1 MTLLFCYRD
10 LSDKDFGL
18 IYDEFQKF
26 RQIDRHSAFNY
37 EKVKE
42 VVKGKK
48 GVNKKDVE
56 QQLMM
61 IGQIAPMITNGL
73 KGNPRQIKRFLNT
86 FTLRLDLASVAH
98 FELDEKTLAKL
109 MVLEY
114 IALSQFKELCDWQQ
128 LQNGKPKQISELESY
143 IDTPKQTLSPEL
155 KSWENDIILK
165 WVKMEPSL
173 LDVNLMDYYWISR
186 DKLENTINADAMIPQ
201 IIRLVY
207 KSISTYTS
215 QASLKQEVQKSEQL
229 SGSERSILYG
239 MIGRELLEHPEIDRG
254 FEIVHAIINN
264 GYTEMK
270 QVYLAI
276 LQELANAN
284 KLNLVPP
291 SVAVGLVNI
300 GESDSEF
307 MTQIR
312 TFDTSTKLGKAIG
325 VKIKKK

>member
-1 MTLLFCYRD
+1 
-10 LSDKDFGL
+10 
-18 IYDEFQKF
+18 
-26 RQIDRHSAFNY
+26 
-37 EKVKE
+37 
-42 VVKGKK
+42 
-48 GVNKKDVE
+48 
-56 QQLMM
+56 MM